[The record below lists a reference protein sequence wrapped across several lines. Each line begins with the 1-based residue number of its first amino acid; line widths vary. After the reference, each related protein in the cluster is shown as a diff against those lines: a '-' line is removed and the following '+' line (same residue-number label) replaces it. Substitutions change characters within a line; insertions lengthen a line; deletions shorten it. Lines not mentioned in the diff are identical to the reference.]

1 MRLFWPSFSKGEP
14 MAMNTP
20 TVNAWIFLNE
30 DEPQGTV
37 YSDPTSCY
45 QTLITNNVY
54 QSVDLLY
61 LCFVTTAPTSPTTI
75 PTGDGSSYTI
85 AMGAPEHNQPY
96 MDSILKDAPAN
107 NPNIKIGVT
116 LNWGDGSLLAN
127 VFSNTS
133 VTPQENAANFATN
146 LVAYMQ
152 HYGLVAF
159 DIDWES
165 PICDQTAKQ
174 QFEWLFTAIGET
186 FRQQNEMYYLT
197 LSPAS
202 VGNLDGD
209 TVNQNFSFVNLQ
221 LYSGFTSPSDF
232 TGAGVNADLF
242 AYGAKFESSFQTA
255 QQAYD
260 DNQANYHY
268 GIFTVW
274 RLNSGNFQFEQQQ
287 QKALYALVFPGKDVL
302 SDRVARSADGGA
314 AE

>member
-1 MRLFWPSFSKGEP
+1 
-14 MAMNTP
+14 MATNTP

-30 DEPQGTV
+30 DEPPGTV

-45 QTLITNNVY
+45 QTLISNDVY
-54 QSVDLLY
+54 QSIDLLY
-61 LCFVTTAPTSPTTI
+61 LCFVTTVPTSSTTV
-75 PTGDGSSYTI
+75 PSGDGSSYTI

-96 MDSILKDAPAN
+96 MDNILKDAPAN

-116 LNWGDGSLLAN
+116 LNWGDGALLAN

-146 LVAYMQ
+146 LVAYMR
-152 HYGLVAF
+152 HYSLAAF

-165 PICDQTAKQ
+165 PICDQTTKQ
-174 QFEWLFTAIGET
+174 QFELLFTAIGEA
-186 FRQQNEMYYLT
+186 FRQQNETYYLT

-202 VGNLDGD
+202 IGCLDGD

-221 LYSGFTSPSDF
+221 LYSGFTLPSDF
-232 TGAGVNADLF
+232 TNAGVNAELF
-242 AYGAKFESSFQTA
+242 AYGAKFESDFQTA

-260 DNQANYHY
+260 DNEANYHY
-268 GIFTVW
+268 NIFTNW

-287 QKALYALVFPGKDVL
+287 QKALYALVFPGRQL
-302 SDRVARSADGGA
+302 SDRVANSADRDA